1 MPAQTAWC
9 EIPRVRLR
17 SCNGARGSVA
27 GLSEETAIPVQ
38 QGRKPDSHAELMPS
52 SE

>member
-1 MPAQTAWC
+1 MAAQTAWC

-17 SCNGARGSVA
+17 FCNGARGSVA
-27 GLSEETAIPVQ
+27 GLSEETAIPLQ
-38 QGRKPDSHAELMPS
+38 QGQKRDSRAELMPS